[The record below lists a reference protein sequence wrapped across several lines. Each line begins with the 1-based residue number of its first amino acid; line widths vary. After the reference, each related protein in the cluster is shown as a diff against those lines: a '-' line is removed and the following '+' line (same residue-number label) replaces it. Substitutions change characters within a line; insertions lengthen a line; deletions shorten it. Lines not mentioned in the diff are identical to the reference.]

1 MIPRLQ
7 KWLPARSLLRSF
19 FRRKNEF
26 CCIQFE
32 KLKECCLL
40 ADQSEELEHNNKSLE
55 VPFHVVQ
62 SRLSDDL
69 ILKKIEINEND
80 EKGKEIE
87 MK

>member
-1 MIPRLQ
+1 M
-7 KWLPARSLLRSF
+7 
-19 FRRKNEF
+19 
-26 CCIQFE
+26 
-32 KLKECCLL
+32 L